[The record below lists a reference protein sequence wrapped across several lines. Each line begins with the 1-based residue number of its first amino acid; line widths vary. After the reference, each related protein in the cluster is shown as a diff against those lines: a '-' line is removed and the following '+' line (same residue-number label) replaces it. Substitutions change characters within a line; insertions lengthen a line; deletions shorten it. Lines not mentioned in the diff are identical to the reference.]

1 MSSAKKMDFKNWE
14 LQVLDAGYG
23 DSIFLSLKQRNSE
36 YNILIDG
43 GLAST
48 YYNAKNKRKPSGSL
62 KLLLDE
68 LKAKE
73 RCIDLLIVTHIDDDH
88 IGGIRKWFEKDFPE
102 DNFVKQVWLNN
113 DMHIDENGDLN
124 NSADRVVSVI
134 QKLRE
139 NRVCYRYDIVK
150 GVEESNEFCTIR
162 VIAPKIEFRNV
173 IAKKIKASLDNA
185 ATTDKLLTIKELV
198 QQEWVMDSNTDEN
211 KASIALELEIWD
223 GTKLLLLGDA
233 EYEDVANGLN
243 LFYKDRKAQL
253 KYDFVKLSHHGSMNN
268 FHPDF
273 LKMIYAKSYIVST
286 NGKKFGHPDKEVL
299 AQIISKSDSCIFFNS
314 ESRMKSM
321 FCEQDFID
329 YPNLHNRIDTI

>member
-1 MSSAKKMDFKNWE
+1 MDFKNWV

-23 DSIFLSLKQRNSE
+23 DSIFLSLKQKNSE
-36 YNILIDG
+36 YNILVDG

-48 YYNAKNKRKPSGSL
+48 YYDAKNKRKPSGPL

-68 LKAKE
+68 LKTKG

-88 IGGIRKWFEKDFPE
+88 IGGIRKWFEKDFPK

-113 DMHIDENGDLN
+113 DIHIDENGNLN
-124 NSADRVVSVI
+124 NSADRAVSVI

-150 GVEESNEFCTIR
+150 GVKESNEFCTIR
-162 VIAPKIEFRNV
+162 VIAPKVEFRNV
-173 IAKKIKASLDNA
+173 VAKKIKTSLNNA
-185 ATTDKLLTIKELV
+185 ATTNKLPSIKELI

-211 KASIALELEIWD
+211 KASIAFELEIWD

-233 EYEDVANGLN
+233 EYEDIVDGLN
-243 LFYKDRKAQL
+243 GFYKDGKEQL

-273 LKMIYAKSYIVST
+273 LKMIYANSYIVST
-286 NGKKFGHPDKEVL
+286 NGKKFGHPDKDVL

-321 FCEQDFID
+321 FYEQDFID
-329 YPNLHNRIDTI
+329 YPNLHNRIHTI